1 MSSGRYMT
9 IAMPLQI
16 DSVKAKLQHAEGYLN
31 SIESEVKS
39 WMNDHPYSIAR
50 QTNSDSTR
58 YSLIL
63 QINKEPALQRWS
75 LVIGDIVH
83 NLRCALD
90 HLVYAIAIHESGQ
103 DPPPSGNKLMFPICD
118 TSDLFRNESNRRLV
132 TLSDRVRTVIET
144 VQPYNRP
151 HLELPPLL
159 AILRDLNNTDKHRLL
174 HLAYSAV
181 SMGDIGF
188 CGSANIGTKYQFSL
202 NTGELKD
209 GAEIAVFVFESPTP
223 DMQYDRINF
232 DVILA
237 LRHGKRDPSDSVFH
251 ERSAFISLLQ
261 ILTDEVKT
269 VIDIVLKSV
278 AS

>member
-1 MSSGRYMT
+1 MT
-9 IAMPLQI
+9 IAMTIQI
-16 DSVKAKLQHAEGYLN
+16 ESIKAKLQHAEGYLN
-31 SIESEVKS
+31 SIENEVKS
-39 WMNDHPYSIAR
+39 WMNDHPYSITR

-63 QINKEPALQRWS
+63 RINKQPPLQRWS
-75 LVIGDIVH
+75 LVTGDIVH

-118 TSDLFRNESNRRLV
+118 TGAIFRDESNRRLV
-132 TLSDRVRTVIET
+132 TLSDRVRTAIET

-151 HLELPPLL
+151 HTELPPLL
-159 AILRDLNNTDKHRLL
+159 AILRDFNNTDKHRLL
-174 HLAYSAV
+174 HLVYSSV
-181 SMGDIGF
+181 SLGDIGF
-188 CGSANIGTKYQFSL
+188 CGPSANIGTKCQFFA

-209 GAEIAVFVFESPTP
+209 GAEIATFIFERPTP
-223 DMQYDRINF
+223 DMQYDRIIF

-237 LRHGKRDPSDSVFH
+237 LWHGKRDPSDSVFH
-251 ERSAFISLLQ
+251 ERSDFISLLQ

-269 VIDIVLKSV
+269 VVDIVLKSA

>member
-1 MSSGRYMT
+1 MT
-9 IAMPLQI
+9 IAMPIQI
-16 DSVKAKLQHAEGYLN
+16 DSIKAKLQHAEGYLN
-31 SIESEVKS
+31 SVKDEVKS
-39 WMNDHPYSIAR
+39 WMNENPYSITR
-50 QTNSDSTR
+50 ETNSDSTR

-63 QINKEPALQRWS
+63 RINKEPALQKWS
-75 LVIGDIVH
+75 LVIGNIVH

-103 DPPPSGNKLMFPICD
+103 YPPPSENKLMFPICD
-118 TSDLFRNESNRRLV
+118 TSSIFRNEANRRLA
-132 TLSDRVRTVIET
+132 TLSDRVRTAIET

-151 HLELPPLL
+151 HAELPPLL
-159 AILRDLNNTDKHRLL
+159 SILRGFDNTDKHRLL

-188 CGSANIGTKYQFSL
+188 CGPSATIETKCQFL
-202 NTGELKD
+202 ANTGELED
-209 GAEIAVFVFESPTP
+209 GAEIAAFVFERPTP
-223 DMQYDRINF
+223 NMQYDRIIF

-237 LRHGKRDPSDSVFH
+237 LWHGKRDPSDSVFR
-251 ERSAFISLLQ
+251 ERSDFVGLLQ

-269 VIDIVLKSV
+269 VIDIVLKTD